1 MSRQSGPQEIV
12 LSNAWHAGAT
22 PATMATVDGV
32 PLEIVHRGIWSH
44 GMGPDFNDALILFS
58 GRELRAGSVEIHLR
72 TCGWAA
78 HGHHLD
84 PAYDTVILHIV
95 GCHDGSETRRHDGA
109 IVPVAEIGPPD
120 RYTQPDFADWDWARV
135 GGHCC
140 AEQLARQDP
149 AALHEALFHL
159 GDIRLA
165 ARSARLEAR
174 LPSEPPAEILWAEL
188 LDGLGYSANREP
200 MRALARLVPLV
211 SIEDLLQATPA
222 SERIHVARGVLLGA
236 AGFLPLSPAEAHLA
250 RLDGGDVAALE
261 AAWIERGEPWRI
273 DALPPTVWQRARVR
287 PPNHPLPRLLAAAS
301 ITTAASLR
309 SGFGAAML
317 ESLTT
322 AAGPANALKSLAASH
337 GGPGLG
343 EDRALDMVASSL
355 IPFALA
361 VAAHS
366 GDNALADAASRQW
379 DRLPAS
385 APNAI
390 IKRASRQVAGSASL
404 GKIGA
409 RGAQGLLHLDTSLCQ
424 PRRCFECPIA
434 AAELGVKA

>member
-12 LSNAWHAGAT
+12 LSNAWHGGAT
-22 PATMATVDGV
+22 PATLATVDGV
-32 PLEIVHRGIWSH
+32 PLEIIHRGIWSH
-44 GMGPDFNDALILFS
+44 GMGPDFNDALILFA

-72 TCGWAA
+72 TRGWSA

-84 PAYDTVILHIV
+84 PAYDAVILHVV
-95 GCHDGSETRRHDGA
+95 GRHDGSETRRHDGA
-109 IVPVAEIGPPD
+109 IVPVAEIGPAD
-120 RYTQPDFADWDWARV
+120 RFARPDFADWDWDRV

-140 AEQLARQDP
+140 AERIARRDP
-149 AALHEALFHL
+149 AALRDALFRL
-159 GDIRLA
+159 GDVRLA

-236 AGFLPLSPAEAHLA
+236 AGFLPLAPTEAHLA
-250 RLDGGDVAALE
+250 RLADGAVAELE
-261 AAWIERGEPWRI
+261 AAWRERGEPWRI

-301 ITTAASLR
+301 ITTAASSS
-309 SGFGAAML
+309 SGVCAAML

-322 AAGPANALKSLAASH
+322 ASAPAATLKALAASH
-337 GGPGLG
+337 DGPGLG

-361 VAAHS
+361 VAAHT

-379 DRLPAS
+379 EILPAS
-385 APNAI
+385 APNAV
-390 IKRASRQVAGSASL
+390 IKRAARQVAGSASL

-424 PRRCFECPIA
+424 PRRCFECTIA
-434 AAELGVKA
+434 AAELSVKA